1 MPTWRSTG
9 SLARQILALQV
20 VVVLLVVAGATALA
34 YVDARRDA
42 DDQTAQRATA
52 VAVGLADSPTVAQ
65 ALTTADPS
73 AVLQPYAERL
83 RRDTDTDFVVVMD
96 TDRVRFTHPTPAN
109 IGRRFVGNVAP
120 ALAGRTFTE
129 EYVGTLGRS
138 VRAVTPVEVDGE
150 VVALVAVGVATDRV
164 QQEVLAR
171 LPAIVVAGLAV
182 LLLGVVGAWL
192 ISRRVRRQTHGL
204 GGAEITRMYEYYDSV
219 LHAVREGI
227 VLLDRDD
234 RVQLVNDEARSLLG
248 LDADPLG
255 TGLDGLALPDDLVRT
270 MTADAGAEDEIHLVG
285 ERVLVVNQ
293 QVASWEG
300 RALGRVVT
308 LRDHTQLRQVAA
320 ELDTVKGLT
329 ESLRAQNHE
338 ASNRLHTVVSLIE
351 TGRPQDA
358 VAFATRELELA
369 QRLTDEVVA
378 AVDEPVL
385 AALLLGKTAQAAER
399 GIELQITDD
408 THVSAVAISS
418 REVVTILGNLIDNA
432 MDAVHEADQRVV
444 VVRVESDDLGFE
456 ATVEDSGP
464 GITHEY
470 REKAFE
476 RGWST
481 KRADDGSR
489 RGLGLALVGQA
500 VRRHGG
506 SVSVHESALGGA
518 RFEVSIEL
526 AAAP

>member
-1 MPTWRSTG
+1 MSTWTRTG

-42 DDQTAQRATA
+42 DDRTAERATA
-52 VAVGLADSPTVAQ
+52 VAVGLADSPTVTE
-65 ALTTADPS
+65 ALASPDPS

-83 RRDTDTDFVVVMD
+83 RRDTATDFVVVMD
-96 TDRVRFTHPTPAN
+96 TDRVRYTHPTKSN

-138 VRAVTPVEVDGE
+138 IRAVTPVLADGE
-150 VVALVAVGVATDRV
+150 VVALVSVGIATDRV
-164 QQEVLAR
+164 RREVLAR
-171 LPAIVVAGLAV
+171 IPAILVAGLGV
-182 LLLGVVGAWL
+182 LLLGVGGAWL
-192 ISRRVRRQTHGL
+192 ISRRVRRQTHGM

-234 RVQLVNDEARSLLG
+234 RVQLLNDEARALLG
-248 LDADPLG
+248 LGAEPVG
-255 TGLDGLALPDDLVRT
+255 TALAGLPLPDDLVRT
-270 MTADAGAEDEIHLVG
+270 MTADPGAEDEIHLVG

-293 QVASWEG
+293 SVATWEG
-300 RALGRVVT
+300 RPLGRVVT
-308 LRDHTQLRQVAA
+308 LRDHTRLREVAA

-358 VAFATRELELA
+358 VVFATRELELA

-385 AALLLGKTAQAAER
+385 AALLLGKTAQASER
-399 GIELQITDD
+399 GIDLQVSPD

-432 MDAVHEADQRVV
+432 MDAVHDADRRLV
-444 VVRVESDDLGFE
+444 VVRVESDDLGFD

-464 GITHEY
+464 GITQEY
-470 REKAFE
+470 RDKAFE

-506 SVSVHESALGGA
+506 SVVVRESDLGGA
-518 RFEVSIEL
+518 RFDVSIEL
-526 AAAP
+526 VAGP